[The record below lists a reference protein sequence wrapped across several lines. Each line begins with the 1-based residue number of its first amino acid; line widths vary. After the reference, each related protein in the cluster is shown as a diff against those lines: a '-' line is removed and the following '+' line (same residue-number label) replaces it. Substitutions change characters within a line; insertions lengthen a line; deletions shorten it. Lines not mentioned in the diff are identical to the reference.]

1 MKKISAW
8 TKIFWTLF
16 ILFVSINVAIQITG
30 NGYMYKA
37 IIYRYADIDDLDVFE
52 TRVVESGEPQPWPM
66 ASGYNKEKLPDS
78 LEAALIKYQSIAFL
92 VIKDDSIQYEQYWDH
107 YDKNS
112 YSNSFSMAKSIVSVL
127 VGIALDEGK
136 IKSLDEPVG
145 NYLPHFNEGN
155 NSKLT
160 IRNVLTMSSG
170 LNWDESYS
178 SLFSITAKAYYG
190 ENIEKLI
197 NGLKVVDEP
206 GKKFDYMSGN
216 TLLLAMIV
224 EKATGMHL
232 SNYAS
237 QKIWKP
243 IGAELSAQWSLDHSD
258 GEEKAYCCFY
268 SNARDFARFGRL
280 YLDDGMWNP
289 PGQHEGGQQIVSKK
303 YVRESVTPAAIDFDG
318 SEKNCYGYQWWIT
331 EEKGHRIFYARGLR
345 GQYVVVIPDERII
358 FVRLGIERDV
368 ARPDHKLP
376 DLVTYID
383 GVLEMYGH
391 STSR

>member
-136 IKSLDEPVG
+136 IKNLDEPVG

-224 EKATGMHL
+224 EKATGM
-232 SNYAS
+232 
-237 QKIWKP
+237 
-243 IGAELSAQWSLDHSD
+243 
-258 GEEKAYCCFY
+258 
-268 SNARDFARFGRL
+268 
-280 YLDDGMWNP
+280 
-289 PGQHEGGQQIVSKK
+289 
-303 YVRESVTPAAIDFDG
+303 
-318 SEKNCYGYQWWIT
+318 
-331 EEKGHRIFYARGLR
+331 
-345 GQYVVVIPDERII
+345 
-358 FVRLGIERDV
+358 
-368 ARPDHKLP
+368 
-376 DLVTYID
+376 
-383 GVLEMYGH
+383 
-391 STSR
+391 